1 MSGTEPAQ
9 THTEGEDN
17 QAERPYAI
25 LRIKRKRNE
34 EPLDGLLVDREVA
47 RPKGKRS
54 RAGLNFFKFAET
66 VEQGAWDDEQTK
78 KDLEARL
85 AALARESRQ
94 EGEREP
100 RQLAGLPSSKSAP
113 ADMGQSAPPA
123 TTTQPAATE
132 VEAEAEAAAPPPTKR
147 PRADETPRKYTILK
161 REVPSTDPQVRRRMP
176 VAPPKVWS
184 MKELEAARAAQA
196 GLAVYEAVPSTSG
209 IEASDSVDAEV
220 AKFLPLLQDY
230 LKLEDPVASPSVTP
244 TPLPVKEDDSDY
256 VYDIFYQ
263 RLMRDPSASLGNVG
277 TLTGVPDE
285 LIVYDSDDDNDSEV
299 YDTADE
305 DSNAEDW
312 YQNDYPDEESDRSDG
327 SEGSDIFHD
336 GSDREDMIY
345 DDDSDGHEWR

>member
-1 MSGTEPAQ
+1 MHPVNSGRPRGRSPQ
-9 THTEGEDN
+9 G
-17 QAERPYAI
+17 QA
-25 LRIKRKRNE
+25 
-34 EPLDGLLVDREVA
+34 
-47 RPKGKRS
+47 S

-132 VEAEAEAAAPPPTKR
+132 VEVEVEAAAPPPTKTSEGGR
-147 PRADETPRKYTILK
+147 D
-161 REVPSTDPQVRRRMP
+161 SPQVHYPQARGAVDGP
-176 VAPPKVWS
+176 ASPETPKVWS

-327 SEGSDIFHD
+327 SEGSDVFHD

-345 DDDSDGHEWR
+345 NDDSDGHEWR